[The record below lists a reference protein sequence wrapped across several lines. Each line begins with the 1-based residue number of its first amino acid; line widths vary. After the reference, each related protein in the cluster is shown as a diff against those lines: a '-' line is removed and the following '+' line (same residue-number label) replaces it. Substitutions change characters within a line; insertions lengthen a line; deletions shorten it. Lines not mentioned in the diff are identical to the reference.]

1 MYYAQ
6 DAVNNGIV
14 IYTISLGWSAD
25 RELMEAVA
33 EMTGGYHRWAPT
45 PVRLDEIFD
54 ELYERIFI
62 RLVK

>member
-1 MYYAQ
+1 
-6 DAVNNGIV
+6 
-14 IYTISLGWSAD
+14 
-25 RELMEAVA
+25 VA
-33 EMTGGYHRWAPT
+33 EVTGGYHRWAPT